1 MQLIHIPIAIFLI
14 TLVVL
19 SIYFYAQPK
28 VYVTNSTAPTVV
40 SNEPILATG
49 YRVGDRCILK
59 TDRDIGLYVYNSTR
73 SIVGEKTV
81 GYISEEGMYVELGG
95 CCWYIARCEPVYYT
109 WNGGKILVAY
119 VHQRSVVVHDRK

>member
-28 VYVTNSTAPTVV
+28 VYVTSSVTATVV
-40 SNEPILATG
+40 SNEPILATV
-49 YRVGDRCILK
+49 YREGDRCILR
-59 TDRDIGLYVYNSTR
+59 TDRDIGLYVYNSTG
-73 SIVGEKTV
+73 SIVGEKTA
-81 GYISEEGMYVELGG
+81 GYISEEGMYVELDG
-95 CCWYIARCEPVYYT
+95 CCWYIAMCEPVYYT

-119 VHQRSVVVHDRK
+119 VHLRSVVVHDRK